1 MKQNDGANQRHGNSN
16 EKHGIRSVSW
26 KNSKVIYLMAK
37 FTYTYKCGLKAFISC
52 LAGNESFKSTLLQN
66 VRKLIDVLEY
76 PDCEAIR
83 PKYA

>member
-1 MKQNDGANQRHGNSN
+1 MKQIDGANQRHSN

-26 KNSKVIYLMAK
+26 KNSKLIYLMAK
-37 FTYTYKCGLKAFISC
+37 FTYTYKCEVKAFINC

-66 VRKLIDVLEY
+66 VRTLIDVLED

-83 PKYA
+83 PKFA